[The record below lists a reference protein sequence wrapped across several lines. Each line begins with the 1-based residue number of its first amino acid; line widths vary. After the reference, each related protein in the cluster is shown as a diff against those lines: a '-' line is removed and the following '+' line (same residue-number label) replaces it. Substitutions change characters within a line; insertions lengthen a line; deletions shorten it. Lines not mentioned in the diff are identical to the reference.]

1 MCTRY
6 LDRAGNTLF
15 EKWWRSCHH
24 GKQCRIAKLYGRG
37 SLMDTHYTE
46 NLDLPSGNIATVNH
60 TFLIGDCKSS
70 LIPKALRLLCLKNE
84 SRGSVKKVAF

>member
-1 MCTRY
+1 
-6 LDRAGNTLF
+6 
-15 EKWWRSCHH
+15 
-24 GKQCRIAKLYGRG
+24 
-37 SLMDTHYTE
+37 MDTHYIQ

-60 TFLIGDCKSS
+60 TFLTGDCKSS